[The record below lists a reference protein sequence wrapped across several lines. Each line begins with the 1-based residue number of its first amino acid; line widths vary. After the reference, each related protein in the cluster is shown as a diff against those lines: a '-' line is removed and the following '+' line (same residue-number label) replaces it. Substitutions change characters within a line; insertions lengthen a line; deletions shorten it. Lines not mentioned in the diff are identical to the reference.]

1 MRVSEG
7 GTGMDTRRWVVVAIV
22 VVLLVTFVAWARG
35 PEHRRGDEVG
45 ARGAAGVLT
54 APAQT

>member
-1 MRVSEG
+1 MN
-7 GTGMDTRRWVVVAIV
+7 TKRWVAVAIV
-22 VVLLVTFVAWARG
+22 VVLLVTFVASARG

-45 ARGAAGVLT
+45 AHGAAGVLT